1 MPDFLGMRS
10 HGFVGIN
17 LVWGGVFHRNPSEPM
32 KRKWTERLLGSQGG
46 WTGVFSR
53 IAALLG
59 LLFGA
64 SAILVEEFH
73 LQRLSPSDIPASDGL
88 CFVLLALCLGL
99 QFVKASSPTR
109 RRLYR
114 WVSVL
119 FGLATVSIA
128 LVSFLRALSMTE
140 AASLMTPPASAVPQ
154 VGMPRLA
161 ALDFMLLG
169 AAFAL
174 PDDSKHDQVLSAQ
187 LLAAGAFVFGLFGM
201 LTFAFGTVARLSGLP
216 IEAVLLVALSLG
228 LLFLHPDRGVV
239 AEVFTNL
246 SGGVMARRLLP
257 IAIVIP
263 VVLDW
268 WRYEAQQYGLLSPET
283 GTMLMV
289 MMAIIL
295 LLYEMIVTAQLL
307 NRGDASRRRIEE
319 ALAEANENLEA
330 KVTMRSEQLNK
341 ANERLRTELAERKL
355 AEEKLRLS
363 ERRLRVIVDQIP
375 AAVWTADRDL
385 RILSLSGA
393 GLAAANLRAED
404 LVGRTVPEFLGT
416 ADEKAKSLAAHRA
429 ALRGHPRS
437 YEIELAGRSLAVH
450 LEPLHDSSG
459 RISGIIAVALDV
471 TEEKRAQE
479 SIAKLAA
486 IVESSQ
492 DAIMGTSL
500 EGTLTSWNRGAEQMY
515 GHKAEEVL
523 GRHASMTAPPNRQ
536 REISHIFEEVRSGA
550 QVPPFET
557 LHVRKDGR
565 PIDVSVAV
573 SPVKDPAGKIVGL
586 SVIAHDI
593 GDRKRVERELRKLS
607 ARLLK
612 MQDEDRRNIARELH
626 DGAIQG
632 LAASVINLSMV
643 KESTQLPPESGKML
657 EEALKLTTNAVRE
670 IRTFSYLL
678 HPPLLDE
685 TGLASALRWYV
696 EGYSRRSGIEVDLN
710 LPKNGQ
716 QIGKEV
722 ELTLFRIVQEALANI
737 HRHSGGHKAGIHI
750 EETPKGLTLTVSDDG
765 HGMDTQTLKK
775 VRSEGAAL
783 GVGIAGMKERLRQLG
798 GTLEISSSGSGT
810 VVTASLPVLRGIDET
825 VAHLDRR

>member
-1 MPDFLGMRS
+1 M
-10 HGFVGIN
+10 
-17 LVWGGVFHRNPSEPM
+17 
-32 KRKWTERLLGSQGG
+32 RKWTERLLGSQGG
-46 WTGVFSR
+46 WIGYFSR
-53 IAALLG
+53 ITALLT
-59 LLFGA
+59 LLFGTL
-64 SAILVEEFH
+64 AILAEEFH
-73 LQRLSPSDIPASDGL
+73 LQQLSPSNIPASDGF
-88 CFVLLALCLGL
+88 CFVLLAFCLGL
-99 QFVKASSPTR
+99 QFVNAGSPSLQ
-109 RRLYR
+109 RLCCR
-114 WVSVL
+114 VSIA

-128 LVSFLRALSMTE
+128 LVSFLRALAMTE
-140 AASLMTPPASAVPQ
+140 ASSLATLPASSLPQ
-154 VGMPRLA
+154 VGMPHLA
-161 ALDFMLLG
+161 ALDFILLG
-169 AAFAL
+169 AAFGL
-174 PDDSKHDQVLSAQ
+174 PDDGKHDQVLSAQ
-187 LLAAGAFVFGLFGM
+187 ILAAGAFVFGLFGI
-201 LTFAFGTVARLSGLP
+201 LTFAFGTVAPLSGLP
-216 IEAVLLVALSLG
+216 LEAVLLVALSLG
-228 LLFLHPDRGVV
+228 VLFLHPDRGVV

-268 WRYEAQQYGLLSPET
+268 WRYEAEQYGLLSPET

-307 NRGDASRRRIEE
+307 NRGDASRRRTEE

-330 KVTMRSEQLNK
+330 KVAMRSEQLNK
-341 ANERLRTELAERKL
+341 ANERLRMELAERKI

-393 GLAAANLRAED
+393 GLSAANLHPED
-404 LVGRTVPEFLGT
+404 LVGKTVPEFLGT
-416 ADEKAKSLAAHRA
+416 ADEKAEPFAAHCA

-437 YEIELAGRSLAVH
+437 YEIELSGRSLAVH
-450 LEPLHDSSG
+450 LEPLHESGG

-471 TEEKRAQE
+471 TEEKKAQE
-479 SIAKLAA
+479 SVAKLAA

-500 EGTLTSWNRGAEQMY
+500 DGTLASWNRGAEQMY

-523 GRHASMTAPPNRQ
+523 GQHASITAPPNRQ
-536 REISHIFEEVRSGA
+536 KEIGRIFEEVRNGGR
-550 QVPPFET
+550 VPPFET
-557 LHVRKDGR
+557 LHVRKDGQ
-565 PIDVSVAV
+565 PIDVSVAI
-573 SPVKDPAGKIVGL
+573 SPVKDPSGKIVGL

-612 MQDEDRRNIARELH
+612 MQDEERRNVARELH

-643 KESTQLPPESGKML
+643 KESVQIPPESGKML

-685 TGLASALRWYV
+685 TGLGSALRWYV
-696 EGYSRRSGIEVDLN
+696 EGYSRRSGIEVNLD

-716 QIGKEV
+716 QIGKEA

-737 HRHSGGHKAGIHI
+737 HRHSGGHNARIRIKA
-750 EETPKGLTLTVSDDG
+750 TPKGLTLTVSDDG
-765 HGMDTQTLKK
+765 HGMDTQTLEK
-775 VRSEGAAL
+775 VRSEGAPL

-810 VVTASLPVLRGIDET
+810 IVRAALPVLREEDET